1 MYTSPQGRHQQF
13 LAVTKPG
20 VIACAE
26 PTFLVEA
33 ASQDLQGVRRCIHH
47 FLLHLPSSL
56 WPDCRPVAAHFLHH
70 TPSQDLIL
78 SVAGHVSN
86 VVHEPVL
93 MCNSDSML

>member
-93 MCNSDSML
+93 MCNCDSML